1 MDNKSNSGASCGF
14 EEHSFSR
21 VVEKEILSQEVEK
34 LMVNKKKKKGKKVE
48 FYQNFDRLDEE
59 REDVKDGF

>member
-1 MDNKSNSGASCGF
+1 M
-14 EEHSFSR
+14 
-21 VVEKEILSQEVEK
+21 EKEILSQEVEK